1 MKSAGCSWALR
12 LFLCVNVQ
20 DADVIYLFPSSF
32 SCLTLCFAVRFEYEK
47 ANQNSFCQNT
57 HTEKKEKCP
66 EQPLRAGWG
75 SAGIPMALLPS
86 SWHSLLLLALLLW
99 FHSKRSQNGLCF
111 FFFSSAGD
119 GLCSPSCLMCCSLK
133 RGVQFAYCELFSSPP
148 QVVNF

>member
-57 HTEKKEKCP
+57 HTEKKRKVPWAATEGWMGFCRDSHGLTAIQLT
-66 EQPLRAGWG
+66 QPAAACFAFMI
-75 SAGIPMALLPS
+75 SQQALTKWLV
-86 SWHSLLLLALLLW
+86 
-99 FHSKRSQNGLCF
+99 F